1 MQDVLN
7 SLSIYMI
14 VGLILVVG
22 ISQLNRLIGG
32 ILGVVFWIAIGVL
45 GKVAYDRGG
54 GLKLITGTELSREM
68 FYLLCAFFAA
78 FSGFS
83 AYMAYLK
90 KTRRPVSRTQ
100 SQIEDD

>member
-1 MQDVLN
+1 MQNVLQ

-22 ISQLNRLIGG
+22 ISQVNRLIGG
-32 ILGVVFWIAIGVL
+32 ILGVVFWIAIAIL
-45 GKVAYDRGG
+45 GKFAYDEGG
-54 GLKLITGTELSREM
+54 SMKLVIGPEITREI
-68 FYLLCAFFAA
+68 FYVLCAFFAA

-90 KTRRPVSRTQ
+90 KTRRPMSRTQ
-100 SQIEDD
+100 SSIDEE